1 MSDEMNEIEYNLNKK
16 PIGNWTDKDL
26 KDFTGIV
33 ADHILNATEEND
45 SLQEAL
51 FDILVITRII
61 TVAQLKREK
70 AFRQEIGALAQN
82 LRACIDEVVTD
93 NVEFEFYEFDKR
105 NKEVL
110 DRIKSDI
117 ERLNDFRDRFLD

>member
-1 MSDEMNEIEYNLNKK
+1 MNDEMSEIDHALNTK
-16 PIGNWTDKDL
+16 PISQWTDKDL
-26 KDFTGIV
+26 KDFTGIA

-61 TVAQLKREK
+61 TVAQLKREE

-82 LRACIDEVVTD
+82 LRACIDEVVID
-93 NVEFEFYEFDKR
+93 NVEFEFHEFDKR

-117 ERLNDFRDRFLD
+117 ERLNTFRDRFLD